1 MKVEVKGLHK
11 EVRFDEIR
19 VGETF
24 YDVADDLENEGL
36 KDFLMMR
43 VAPGDGFDSCLN
55 VVTLND
61 GLMYE
66 YNDTDR
72 VIPVDAKVV
81 IG

>member
-1 MKVEVKGLHK
+1 MRIEVEGVHK
-11 EVRFDEIR
+11 AVRFDEIR

-36 KDFLMMR
+36 KEGLMIR
-43 VAPGDGFDSCLN
+43 VEPGDGSDSCLN

-66 YNDTDR
+66 YNDTDK

-81 IG
+81 IE